1 MSNRTVLLAAIAII
15 GLAVASNGVNAA
27 PFSPARTGFAAGHAG
42 PGLGRPNLG
51 GSGLGQFGRPNL
63 GWTGRLGH
71 PGRPGALGPR
81 SLRFGAAVGDPPKC
95 GEWVCTW
102 PLSGGGCLVWE
113 KSLCKIKTI
122 DPFN

>member
-1 MSNRTVLLAAIAII
+1 MSNRTVLLAAIASI
-15 GLAVASNGVNAA
+15 GLAAASNVVNAA
-27 PFSPARTGFAAGHAG
+27 PFSPARGGFAAGHAG
-42 PGLGRPNLG
+42 PNLG
-51 GSGLGQFGRPNL
+51 GARGLGQFGRL
-63 GWTGRLGH
+63 GGLGRPGH

-81 SLRFGAAVGDPPKC
+81 SLRFGAAVGDRPKC
-95 GEWVCTW
+95 GVWVCTW

>member
-1 MSNRTVLLAAIAII
+1 MSNRTVLLAAIATIA
-15 GLAVASNGVNAA
+15 LAAASNGVNAA
-27 PFSPARTGFAAGHAG
+27 PFSPARLGFAAGHAG

-51 GSGLGQFGRPNL
+51 GSGGLGQFGRL
-63 GWTGRLGH
+63 GGLGRPGH
-71 PGRPGALGPR
+71 PGRPHALGPR

-95 GEWVCTW
+95 GVWVCTW

>member
-1 MSNRTVLLAAIAII
+1 MSNRTVLLAAIATIA
-15 GLAVASNGVNAA
+15 LAAASNGVNAA
-27 PFSPARTGFAAGHAG
+27 PFSPARLGFAAGHAG
-42 PGLGRPNLG
+42 PGFGRPNLG
-51 GSGLGQFGRPNL
+51 GSWG
-63 GWTGRLGH
+63 LGH
-71 PGRPGALGPR
+71 PGRPNLGGTRALGPR

-95 GEWVCTW
+95 GVWVCTW